1 MSNLSSINIETN
13 TNTTRNETTIELEL
27 GDVIHITDPKN
38 DKINEQTFLIEY
50 IDKSKMFLINIDS
63 FEKLK
68 LKLNED
74 GSIGDGTITRIAIL
88 SRSDVKGYAR
98 QNNLL
103 PKTWINIYFEG
114 DVPVIL
120 TGLITNIEEDMIE
133 LKLYPDNDII
143 YINFDYKGIPE
154 DLPIQNIEIREE
166 PQKIKDTLEK
176 EVFEVD
182 EEFDENLENLEEEKA
197 VRKIQT
203 EKLSINI
210 PVKNIKDQLREFII
224 SADQITFGDEV
235 FGPVVQYVDVASKAQ
250 RYSIETQLSDLLDE
264 FLSTIPNNQRT
275 TRVLNNIHIIIERF
289 KQLREKFSVF
299 DKYGNVE
306 STLKYESNYKPLV
319 DYFENF
325 KHNLFWILP
334 VVKNIKK
341 IYNANSIDEL
351 ENNDIVNIDIIEDM
365 SNIKSILDNYKTN
378 SLPQD
383 QSKYSVLY
391 SELNSYFTPFFL
403 INDENN
409 ENIISEK
416 MVNND
421 INVIIDNLDD
431 MYSSIFTNNNIK
443 IRRFVVQ
450 KYNLGLNKLE
460 GVDLTGSKNIT
471 KSVKLT
477 LNDTMSIKS
486 FITLPEPVIRFS
498 RINLPSTNI
507 LDKAKLNQTFI
518 HLWQFLK
525 KKTSVNNIFVD
536 NLDSQIN
543 FNEENF
549 VNNIKN
555 FVLNISSDELKE
567 LTQVEIY
574 KKFIQTIIPKIKVL
588 FNLMKKYINGKLSIV
603 DVVSYLEPFLI
614 YTDNLTYMQYVEIIK
629 FINYKI
635 SEFNKSFS
643 EKSRLFLLL
652 SKVRSEEI
660 IYSSAF
666 SIINLL
672 DKNEKK
678 DEILEE
684 YNIQIKQKEF
694 TNSEILRKLI
704 VKDLLKLYS
713 TSISF
718 QNIPLMFPNEFSSLF
733 EKETNSINKKIDKF
747 SDSDSESCKN
757 IVVAKI
763 YRNIE
768 QLTEDNNR
776 EIYFDKMYDST
787 NYGIIDNYENDI
799 LKMSPEEF
807 MIFLS
812 SNLKKKMNLDDNTAE
827 YLAETLINGYKKVID
842 GQYALLYKG
851 YKEKTNEEYDYYLRK
866 NNEWVLDE
874 SSMIDKSVISDSSD
888 ILCNLQEKC
897 ISIPTSNEDKC
908 ENMELNELS
917 IQKNLLKKVVNEFD
931 EKYKISK
938 DEFQE
943 KIQKRFDYYLS
954 IMSVLSKIE
963 TNKMLKYNN
972 EKYKLSFDENENV
985 EFISPYMKLRD
996 LILLQEDFVKKQ
1008 NDIIRFVNLYTRRA
1022 FLNGLGP
1029 LGEHESPH
1037 WLYCIKT
1044 NVKLLPLF
1052 KFDLASVYL
1061 TNKDEYLNY
1070 IEMLKM
1076 QIGKLSDDGE
1086 AWVDEH
1092 SGWKIINID
1101 FDIEEGYEASGFKI
1115 STRGELEGNIGDNI
1129 LLTSSKKLFFNS
1141 PENKMISNIVNALT
1155 QAMGISSFDEQTLFI
1170 INCVNISL
1178 QNIENEKEYNKKIK
1192 DLSNK
1197 TTKTLL
1203 SYTEFYNSVILYY
1216 TLGMFLISVQTNI
1229 PSIKTR
1235 KTFPGCV
1242 KSFSGYP
1249 FEGNDDYSS
1258 LNYLACVTYNIRK
1271 SRSEPWNVLTRV
1283 KESAIAMKIKSS
1295 IDEILLSLPDVKK
1308 KIEEK
1313 MQFLLLNPGENIISD
1328 DYLLSKWTQF
1338 LPPLFPFKIKRLINI
1353 SKEFEKELIHDLKSG
1368 SEKQR
1373 EKILVVETKIIQ
1385 FSLAVQEKI
1394 SDIIKKKQVILR
1406 KINSEPYLENACCND
1421 KSNISTITY
1430 FENEDSD
1437 IKEYNKIV
1445 NNLTNILSDIISFSN
1460 ASLFFTNINTKNK
1473 YPVLSNDFDDK
1484 LIYLAFIHFCKFKS
1498 LLPIPE
1504 NLLPLCD
1511 SKPLLDNLNISLNEI
1526 IQKLKDDGRN
1536 YSNESFLRLLQLV
1549 SRNNI
1554 IPISHDNLN
1563 VSQKTKLFGILDLFE
1578 TENDEVID
1586 PSFRKLLFNS
1596 LDKSYGYDNTITK
1609 EVRDLNNF
1617 LIKNNDIMKEEIMNF
1632 IKVNKSSDITKKTL
1646 KNISNFISTISEWST
1661 DNSTRN
1667 MDKKISNENIYN
1679 FVNFFKTFI
1688 DNIVNTF
1695 PNIILNNVDY
1705 KNIYIQRYLKLSSR
1719 HENNIK
1725 KYISSYYEKLR
1736 NFYDIP
1742 ILYNLLYNIQKSCKN
1757 LVLLSKE
1764 ISSTSAIKNKDEELI
1779 SIFDEN
1785 TSKYIFEFLFLRIL
1799 IHYIELTD
1807 NSEMIVNEIKKPIE
1821 VVDAFSVEYAED
1833 LDTQKDEER
1842 TETETVF
1849 VRGNK
1854 KDLKQKT
1861 AKLLISFFEIM
1872 NKHKE
1877 TIDYSYENII
1887 DRVFKLKEKEKDII
1901 TDRLKN
1907 LTDEERNADTI
1918 LKINKL
1924 GVWSKGLQKGLTTY
1938 VKDDYDEETQFRENM
1953 EKYEKKLRLSNKNVS
1968 EQNIENFLDDF
1979 IEEND
1984 REAEIEEEAYSMKEY
1999 TEDYYDGNFEGEE
2012 VENFEDYD

>member
-1 MSNLSSINIETN
+1 MVSNIVSFMSSTMGIDLDRSRDFIIKVVT
-13 TNTTRNETTIELEL
+13 ELM
-27 GDVIHITDPKN
+27 N
-38 DKINEQTFLIEY
+38 
-50 IDKSKMFLINIDS
+50 
-63 FEKLK
+63 
-68 LKLNED
+68 
-74 GSIGDGTITRIAIL
+74 
-88 SRSDVKGYAR
+88 DVK
-98 QNNLL
+98 
-103 PKTWINIYFEG
+103 
-114 DVPVIL
+114 V
-120 TGLITNIEEDMIE
+120 
-133 LKLYPDNDII
+133 
-143 YINFDYKGIPE
+143 
-154 DLPIQNIEIREE
+154 
-166 PQKIKDTLEK
+166 LEK
-176 EVFEVD
+176 EPAYREREKEVAKRGKKLP
-182 EEFDENLENLEEEKA
+182 EYILVYSSTLLYLSLGTILIA
-197 VRKIQT
+197 IQT
-203 EKLSINI
+203 S
-210 PVKNIKDQLREFII
+210 
-224 SADQITFGDEV
+224 
-235 FGPVVQYVDVASKAQ
+235 
-250 RYSIETQLSDLLDE
+250 
-264 FLSTIPNNQRT
+264 
-275 TRVLNNIHIIIERF
+275 
-289 KQLREKFSVF
+289 
-299 DKYGNVE
+299 
-306 STLKYESNYKPLV
+306 
-319 DYFENF
+319 
-325 KHNLFWILP
+325 
-334 VVKNIKK
+334 
-341 IYNANSIDEL
+341 
-351 ENNDIVNIDIIEDM
+351 
-365 SNIKSILDNYKTN
+365 
-378 SLPQD
+378 
-383 QSKYSVLY
+383 
-391 SELNSYFTPFFL
+391 
-403 INDENN
+403 
-409 ENIISEK
+409 
-416 MVNND
+416 
-421 INVIIDNLDD
+421 
-431 MYSSIFTNNNIK
+431 
-443 IRRFVVQ
+443 
-450 KYNLGLNKLE
+450 
-460 GVDLTGSKNIT
+460 
-471 KSVKLT
+471 
-477 LNDTMSIKS
+477 
-486 FITLPEPVIRFS
+486 
-498 RINLPSTNI
+498 
-507 LDKAKLNQTFI
+507 
-518 HLWQFLK
+518 
-525 KKTSVNNIFVD
+525 
-536 NLDSQIN
+536 
-543 FNEENF
+543 
-549 VNNIKN
+549 
-555 FVLNISSDELKE
+555 
-567 LTQVEIY
+567 
-574 KKFIQTIIPKIKVL
+574 
-588 FNLMKKYINGKLSIV
+588 
-603 DVVSYLEPFLI
+603 
-614 YTDNLTYMQYVEIIK
+614 
-629 FINYKI
+629 
-635 SEFNKSFS
+635 
-643 EKSRLFLLL
+643 
-652 SKVRSEEI
+652 
-660 IYSSAF
+660 
-666 SIINLL
+666 
-672 DKNEKK
+672 
-678 DEILEE
+678 
-684 YNIQIKQKEF
+684 
-694 TNSEILRKLI
+694 
-704 VKDLLKLYS
+704 
-713 TSISF
+713 
-718 QNIPLMFPNEFSSLF
+718 
-733 EKETNSINKKIDKF
+733 
-747 SDSDSESCKN
+747 
-757 IVVAKI
+757 
-763 YRNIE
+763 
-768 QLTEDNNR
+768 
-776 EIYFDKMYDST
+776 
-787 NYGIIDNYENDI
+787 
-799 LKMSPEEF
+799 
-807 MIFLS
+807 
-812 SNLKKKMNLDDNTAE
+812 
-827 YLAETLINGYKKVID
+827 
-842 GQYALLYKG
+842 
-851 YKEKTNEEYDYYLRK
+851 
-866 NNEWVLDE
+866 
-874 SSMIDKSVISDSSD
+874 
-888 ILCNLQEKC
+888 
-897 ISIPTSNEDKC
+897 
-908 ENMELNELS
+908 
-917 IQKNLLKKVVNEFD
+917 
-931 EKYKISK
+931 
-938 DEFQE
+938 
-943 KIQKRFDYYLS
+943 
-954 IMSVLSKIE
+954 
-963 TNKMLKYNN
+963 
-972 EKYKLSFDENENV
+972 
-985 EFISPYMKLRD
+985 
-996 LILLQEDFVKKQ
+996 
-1008 NDIIRFVNLYTRRA
+1008 
-1022 FLNGLGP
+1022 
-1029 LGEHESPH
+1029 
-1037 WLYCIKT
+1037 
-1044 NVKLLPLF
+1044 
-1052 KFDLASVYL
+1052 
-1061 TNKDEYLNY
+1061 
-1070 IEMLKM
+1070 
-1076 QIGKLSDDGE
+1076 
-1086 AWVDEH
+1086 
-1092 SGWKIINID
+1092 
-1101 FDIEEGYEASGFKI
+1101 
-1115 STRGELEGNIGDNI
+1115 
-1129 LLTSSKKLFFNS
+1129 
-1141 PENKMISNIVNALT
+1141 
-1155 QAMGISSFDEQTLFI
+1155 
-1170 INCVNISL
+1170 
-1178 QNIENEKEYNKKIK
+1178 
-1192 DLSNK
+1192 
-1197 TTKTLL
+1197 
-1203 SYTEFYNSVILYY
+1203 
-1216 TLGMFLISVQTNI
+1216 I

-1877 TIDYSYENII
+1877 TIDYSYENLPIC
-1887 DRVFKLKEKEKDII
+1887 
-1901 TDRLKN
+1901 
-1907 LTDEERNADTI
+1907 
-1918 LKINKL
+1918 
-1924 GVWSKGLQKGLTTY
+1924 
-1938 VKDDYDEETQFRENM
+1938 
-1953 EKYEKKLRLSNKNVS
+1953 
-1968 EQNIENFLDDF
+1968 
-1979 IEEND
+1979 
-1984 REAEIEEEAYSMKEY
+1984 
-1999 TEDYYDGNFEGEE
+1999 
-2012 VENFEDYD
+2012 